1 MQWQEHLLH
10 RDDGST
16 FFCRTVGEG
25 QPLLLIHGAAV
36 DSEFFYVGLGGPTT
50 HVTST
55 VTSVGDI
62 IKLAIE
68 PVG

>member
-10 RDDGST
+10 RDDGSS

-36 DSEFFYVGLGGPTT
+36 DSEFFYELGPHLAAHYRVISYDRSGFGPALRTK
-50 HVTST
+50 H
-55 VTSVGDI
+55 
-62 IKLAIE
+62 
-68 PVG
+68 